1 MANLSFS
8 QKQSF
13 GFSTTNQ
20 FPELS
25 SFLRFSSVKLD
36 ISTWAT
42 LQLAFLCFFLAKL
55 VPFLVITFHRRRLF
69 NQLPQ
74 LPKLGVIGRWLL
86 GNIDVYFYAMQHLTI
101 EEGKFKKVCSL
112 EKKIQL

>member
-1 MANLSFS
+1 MTNLSLSDVQPFAI
-8 QKQSF
+8 
-13 GFSTTNQ
+13 FSTSDQ
-20 FPELS
+20 LPEPS
-25 SFLRFSSVKLD
+25 NVFSSSVKLL
-36 ISTWAT
+36 ISARAT
-42 LQLAFLCFFLAKL
+42 LQLAFLALLLAKL

-101 EEGKFKKVCSL
+101 EEGKFKKFVF
-112 EKKIQL
+112 